1 MGLDCKTLDLISSS
15 AGKAAPYM
23 TRGLR
28 EIGNGSMAEGIS
40 AIRDYSI
47 KYGMELGE
55 KTGIKKGLGLGICT
69 MGVLWCATKIWED
82 FCKYRTEQMEALRAV
97 EQQMNNADTKLK
109 SVQTNKE
116 SSFYKEDSK

>member
-1 MGLDCKTLDLISSS
+1 MGLDCKILDLISSS

-55 KTGIKKGLGLGICT
+55 KTGIKKVWGLGFVPWGCY
-69 MGVLWCATKIWED
+69 GVQPKFWSIFANTK
-82 FCKYRTEQMEALRAV
+82 
-97 EQQMNNADTKLK
+97 
-109 SVQTNKE
+109 
-116 SSFYKEDSK
+116 

>member
-1 MGLDCKTLDLISSS
+1 MGLDCKILDLISSS

-47 KYGMELGE
+47 KYGM
-55 KTGIKKGLGLGICT
+55 
-69 MGVLWCATKIWED
+69 
-82 FCKYRTEQMEALRAV
+82 
-97 EQQMNNADTKLK
+97 
-109 SVQTNKE
+109 
-116 SSFYKEDSK
+116 

>member
-47 KYGMELGE
+47 KYGIELGE